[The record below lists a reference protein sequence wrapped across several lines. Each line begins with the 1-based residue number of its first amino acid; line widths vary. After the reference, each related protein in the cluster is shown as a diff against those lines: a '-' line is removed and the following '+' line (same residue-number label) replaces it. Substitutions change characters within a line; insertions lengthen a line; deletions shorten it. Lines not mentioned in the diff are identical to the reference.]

1 MNNTGLMIL
10 ALYTLS
16 LFGIAFYA
24 SRQDKKN
31 IKDFATAGSSLG
43 VFVLTLTFSAT
54 YHSSYAFLG
63 AGGFIYNNGIG
74 WWVNGIWT
82 VFPGCYSGLSA
93 EDSGILE
100 RPEDTCPCPSTS
112 AMCTR
117 TVQSVS

>member
-24 SRQDKKN
+24 ARQDKKN

-82 VFPGCYSGLSA
+82 VFPGVLFWVIGRS
-93 EDSGILE
+93 EE
-100 RPEDTCPCPSTS
+100 RRVGKECP
-112 AMCTR
+112 
-117 TVQSVS
+117 